1 MVTNNINIYNVF
13 QTLIRTKKTI
23 ITTDKGL
30 HFQTL
35 IYRHLEKYG
44 YTNYTPILQ
53 LGKESEDSKNLK
65 KIIQDIKPIIQ
76 QKENQILSVNNTDV
90 KYAYIQEP
98 YGTQDYPDLLIFSNK
113 YIYPIEVKYVKSAV
127 KNPMWNSNLP
137 KQNGLYIFGS
147 SALREVVFF
156 RGEDVLPE
164 NERKILLDVWNQ
176 FDLTNWH
183 NDFCQ
188 KIQNGEIE
196 NKFGFYPY
204 IRKAYTHT
212 TQCNSN
218 ANLNFF
224 DDDIIKDLESKLLTF
239 LKEKEE

>member
-1 MVTNNINIYNVF
+1 
-13 QTLIRTKKTI
+13 
-23 ITTDKGL
+23 
-30 HFQTL
+30 
-35 IYRHLEKYG
+35 
-44 YTNYTPILQ
+44 
-53 LGKESEDSKNLK
+53 
-65 KIIQDIKPIIQ
+65 
-76 QKENQILSVNNTDV
+76 
-90 KYAYIQEP
+90 
-98 YGTQDYPDLLIFSNK
+98 
-113 YIYPIEVKYVKSAV
+113 
-127 KNPMWNSNLP
+127 MWNSNLP

-164 NERKILLDVWNQ
+164 NERKILLNVWNQ

-224 DDDIIKDLESKLLTF
+224 DDTVIKELESKLLTF